1 MKNYLNRVI
10 REYNLWL
17 LLSAVNLLSLASFL
31 FDSRIFIKLTD
42 LLGGLFYVL
51 IFAIYNF
58 VLKCFC
64 RFW

>member
-58 VLKCFC
+58 VLKCFR